1 MRSLI
6 IRLVRPCVIGLGLA
20 LMMAGSTLLFVDRVT
35 LRDAAEMQQSRM
47 PQIFVRVSP
56 LTKHEFSP
64 PQWMPITLLAVG
76 GLTVLYSIAL
86 PRKFLEA

>member
-6 IRLVRPCVIGLGLA
+6 LRLIRPCVIGLGLS
-20 LMMAGSTLLFVDRVT
+20 LMIVGSTLLFVDQVT
-35 LRDAAEMQQSRM
+35 LRNSTEMTQARM
-47 PQIFVRVSP
+47 PQVFVRISP
-56 LTKHEFSP
+56 VTKHQFSP
-64 PQWMPITLLAVG
+64 PTWMPITLLAAG